1 MRWWPFRASGGE
13 LISISSPAVANLL
26 SIGGP
31 TIDGVSV
38 NETSVMGLSAFYRA
52 VSLIAGQLASL
63 PFRTYLGPAAGSQPK
78 LTASIFDDPDPD
90 GQTPYEWK
98 ETAFAHLI
106 LWGRCGGLKMSN
118 AAGGL
123 GQIVLMHPLTWQVR
137 WPTPDE
143 YRRGDLPVGRL
154 WFDVRMADGQARRFD
169 QTDFFYVP
177 GLSLWNQTGLS
188 LLSYARLS
196 LATSIAADRAAGN
209 MFSRGALIAGLAT
222 PDDEED
228 ITNDVPEIRRQLDNA
243 TGGYDNAGKIAVIN
257 RRLKI
262 QPWTMSNVDSQF
274 LQSRQFQI
282 EEISRWTGVP
292 PHLLMQT
299 DKQTSWGTGVEM
311 QDRALGRT
319 VLAPWAN
326 RFEQRASRLLNA
338 PRWAAFDFAGLER
351 PTPEIERAQIIAD
364 YEAGLVTLNEAR
376 ARMTLPPIDGGDVL
390 KAAPAP
396 APAPAPEPDP
406 EGGEDDDPPPAD

>member
-1 MRWWPFRASGGE
+1 
-13 LISISSPAVANLL
+13 
-26 SIGGP
+26 
-31 TIDGVSV
+31 
-38 NETSVMGLSAFYRA
+38 

-63 PFRTYLGPAAGSQPK
+63 PFRTYRGPVTSGQPEI
-78 LTASIFDDPDPD
+78 TQSVFDNPDPD

-98 ETAFAHLI
+98 ETAFSHLI
-106 LWGRCGGLKMSN
+106 LWGRCGGLKLSN

-123 GQIVLMHPLTWQVR
+123 GQIVLMHPTAWQAR
-137 WPTPDE
+137 CPTPAE
-143 YRRGDLPVGRL
+143 YKRGDLPVGRL
-154 WFDVRMADGQARRFD
+154 WFDVRLPDGSLARFD

-177 GLSLWNQTGLS
+177 GLSLRDQTGLS

-196 LATSIAADRAAGN
+196 LATTIAADRAAGN
-209 MFSRGALIAGLAT
+209 VFSRGALISGLAT

-262 QPWTMSNVDSQF
+262 QPWTMTNADAQF

-326 RFEQRASRLLNA
+326 RFEQRASRLLGS
-338 PRWAAFDFAGLER
+338 PRSCAFDFAGLER
-351 PTPEIERAQIIAD
+351 PTPEIERAQVIAD
-364 YEAGLVTLNEAR
+364 YAAGLITLNEAR
-376 ARMTLPPIDGGDVL
+376 ARMKLPPIDGGDVL

-396 APAPAPEPDP
+396 APAPDP
-406 EGGEDDDPPPAD
+406 EGGQDDDPPPAD